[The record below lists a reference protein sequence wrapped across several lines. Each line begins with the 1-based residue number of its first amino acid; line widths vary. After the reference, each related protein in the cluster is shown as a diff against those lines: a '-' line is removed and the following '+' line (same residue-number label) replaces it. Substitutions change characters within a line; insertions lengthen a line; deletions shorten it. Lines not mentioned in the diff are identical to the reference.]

1 MKTTLRNFLL
11 PTIICTISTNFSL
24 AQESEQLH
32 SLNQIRKQIERF
44 SPIFKEEPIL
54 SKSSSMAIKQLK
66 ERVQIEVFVSPKE
79 DFPQSLLH
87 RRLSVISLIK
97 QISETT
103 SGQVQAEIHE
113 IEEHDPLSSVA
124 KDLGIPS
131 IFNHSINQEQ
141 SVQRNTGTLYFGAAV
156 KGSRGKQIIPYF
168 GTVASLENELIDSI
182 MGSSSSLVKKSI
194 GIFPTHAL
202 GPSKKKV
209 PLTSHAPGKEKEWQF
224 VLAMKKRYEVRTIS
238 KDKDLKTEY
247 DAMVVVQPSLL
258 DDSGIEHLVSLV
270 KSGIPTV
277 IFEDPIPMVHEN
289 KFPGTFD
296 PPSSNPISKSVPLS
310 KKPSARGD
318 LSKLWKLLEVNFCQ
332 LSGGEQKLVLRDRY
346 NPFPVIQKSSNFPD
360 EFVYVGG
367 FENAFGSLV
376 VSKNI
381 EHLLFNC
388 SGFISPKKNSKLSF
402 EPLVSSG
409 DKTGF
414 TQADTFWAKDGS
426 GNRRGLNPSKTKVPG
441 TGKQQVIAAKVTGK
455 TKSSV
460 SGRQISVIV
469 VSDTDFM
476 ADAYYQMAKR
486 PVDPSFPLK
495 VQNSSFALGLID
507 HMAKNQNRVR
517 ELGAKYEN
525 PKVLSELDGSIKRI
539 REQYSRM
546 MSQDQHLGVGEK
558 TKIMSRLRRERD
570 NLIATLQESPFS
582 GSVRVFDHRGRLRI
596 ERNYLSGKPHGIW
609 KRLDSTGKEV
619 SSKKYVNENPTPNV
633 FNMNEFRRQRS
644 MHLQKQQAQ
653 AERIRK
659 LFAE

>member
-1 MKTTLRNFLL
+1 MKTTLRNFLRHAIIY
-11 PTIICTISTNFSL
+11 TIATNFSF
-24 AQESEQLH
+24 AQKSGPLQ
-32 SLNQIRKQIERF
+32 SIDQIRKEIERF

-54 SKSSSMAIKQLK
+54 SKSSSTAINQLK
-66 ERVQIEVFVSPKE
+66 KPVQIEVFLSPKE
-79 DFPQSLLH
+79 HFPQSLLH
-87 RRLSVISLIK
+87 RRLSVLSLIN
-97 QISETT
+97 QISKTA
-103 SGQVQAEIHE
+103 SGQVRAVIHE
-113 IEEHDPLSSVA
+113 IEEHDPVAVVAEKLGVSGVSS
-124 KDLGIPS
+124 LMP
-131 IFNHSINQEQ
+131 NQEIP
-141 SVQRNTGTLYFGAAV
+141 NAGKHYFGAAV
-156 KGSRGKQIIPYF
+156 KGSLGKQIIPYL
-168 GTVASLENELIDSI
+168 GTVDSLEKELVGSMVNSSTVKKKIRIFSTDAPV
-182 MGSSSSLVKKSI
+182 MGSAGMSVLFTTI
-194 GIFPTHAL
+194 GEGSP
-202 GPSKKKV
+202 PW
-209 PLTSHAPGKEKEWQF
+209 EF
-224 VLAMKKRYEVRTIS
+224 VLAMKKSYEVIVIPEYKASRM
-238 KDKDLKTEY
+238 EY

-258 DDSGIEHLVSLV
+258 DDSGIDHLVSLV

-277 IFEDPIPMVHEN
+277 IFEDPIPILQGN
-289 KFPGTFD
+289 FLGTFD

-310 KKPSARGD
+310 KKPIARGD

-346 NPFPVIQKSSNFPD
+346 NPFPVIQKSSSFPD

-414 TQADTFWAKDGS
+414 TQADTFWSKDS
-426 GNRRGLNPSKTKVPG
+426 TGNRRGFNPSKTKVPG
-441 TGKQQVIAAKVTGK
+441 TGKQQVIAAKITGK
-455 TKSSV
+455 PKSSA
-460 SGRQISVIV
+460 SGREISVIV

-476 ADAYYQMAKR
+476 ADAYYQMARR

-570 NLIATLQESPFS
+570 NVIATLQESPFS
-582 GSVRVFDHRGRLRI
+582 GSVRVFDHHGRLRI

-609 KRLDSTGKEV
+609 KRIDSTGKEV

>member
-1 MKTTLRNFLL
+1 M
-11 PTIICTISTNFSL
+11 
-24 AQESEQLH
+24 
-32 SLNQIRKQIERF
+32 
-44 SPIFKEEPIL
+44 
-54 SKSSSMAIKQLK
+54 SKSSSTAINQLK
-66 ERVQIEVFVSPKE
+66 KPVQIEVFLSPKE
-79 DFPQSLLH
+79 HFPQSLLH
-87 RRLSVISLIK
+87 RRLSVLSLIN
-97 QISETT
+97 QISKTA
-103 SGQVQAEIHE
+103 SGQVRAVIHE
-113 IEEHDPLSSVA
+113 IEEHDPVAVVAEKLGVSGVSS
-124 KDLGIPS
+124 LMP
-131 IFNHSINQEQ
+131 NQEIP
-141 SVQRNTGTLYFGAAV
+141 NAGKHYFGAAV
-156 KGSRGKQIIPYF
+156 KGSLGKQIIPYL
-168 GTVASLENELIDSI
+168 GTVDSLEKELVGSMVNSSTVKKKIRIFSTDAPV
-182 MGSSSSLVKKSI
+182 MGSAGMSVLFTTI
-194 GIFPTHAL
+194 GEGSP
-202 GPSKKKV
+202 PW
-209 PLTSHAPGKEKEWQF
+209 EF
-224 VLAMKKRYEVRTIS
+224 VLAMKKSYEVIVIPEYKASRM
-238 KDKDLKTEY
+238 EY

-258 DDSGIEHLVSLV
+258 DDSGIDHLVSLV

-277 IFEDPIPMVHEN
+277 IFEDPIPILQGN
-289 KFPGTFD
+289 FLGTFD

-310 KKPSARGD
+310 KKPIARGD

-346 NPFPVIQKSSNFPD
+346 NPFPVIQKSSSFPD

-414 TQADTFWAKDGS
+414 TQADTFWSKDS
-426 GNRRGLNPSKTKVPG
+426 TGNRRGFNPSKTKVPG
-441 TGKQQVIAAKVTGK
+441 TGKQQVIAAKITGK
-455 TKSSV
+455 PKSSA
-460 SGRQISVIV
+460 SGREISVIV

-476 ADAYYQMAKR
+476 ADAYYQMARR

-582 GSVRVFDHRGRLRI
+582 GSVRVFDHHGRLRI

-609 KRLDSTGKEV
+609 KRIDSTGKEV

>member
-1 MKTTLRNFLL
+1 MKTTLRNFLRHAIIY
-11 PTIICTISTNFSL
+11 TIATNFSF
-24 AQESEQLH
+24 AQKSEPLQ
-32 SLNQIRKQIERF
+32 SIDQIRKEIERF

-54 SKSSSMAIKQLK
+54 SKSSSTAINQLK
-66 ERVQIEVFVSPKE
+66 KPVQIEVFLSPKE
-79 DFPQSLLH
+79 HFPQSLLH
-87 RRLSVISLIK
+87 RRLSVLSLIN
-97 QISETT
+97 QISKTA
-103 SGQVQAEIHE
+103 SGQVRAVIHE
-113 IEEHDPLSSVA
+113 IEEHDPVAVVAEKLGVSGVSS
-124 KDLGIPS
+124 LMP
-131 IFNHSINQEQ
+131 NQEIP
-141 SVQRNTGTLYFGAAV
+141 NAGKHYFGAAV
-156 KGSRGKQIIPYF
+156 KGSLGKQIIPYL
-168 GTVASLENELIDSI
+168 GTVDSLEKELVGSMVNSSTVKKKIRIFSTDAPV
-182 MGSSSSLVKKSI
+182 MGSAGMSVLFTTI
-194 GIFPTHAL
+194 GEGSP
-202 GPSKKKV
+202 PW
-209 PLTSHAPGKEKEWQF
+209 EF
-224 VLAMKKRYEVRTIS
+224 VLAMKKSYEVIVIPEYKASRM
-238 KDKDLKTEY
+238 EY

-258 DDSGIEHLVSLV
+258 NESGIADLVSLI
-270 KSGIPTV
+270 KSGIPTI
-277 IFEDPIPMVHEN
+277 IFEDPLPIIHAN
-289 KFPGTFD
+289 KFPGTYD
-296 PPSSNPISKSVPLS
+296 PAYSPKTGA
-310 KKPSARGD
+310 KGD

-332 LSGGEQKLVLRDRY
+332 LSGDERKLVLSDSY
-346 NPFPVIQKSSNFPD
+346 NPFPVIQKNNQFPE

-367 FENAFGSLV
+367 FENAFGSSV
-376 VSKNI
+376 VSKDV
-381 EHLLFNC
+381 EYLLFNC
-388 SGFISPKKNSKLSF
+388 SGFISPTKNSKLSF
-402 EPLVSSG
+402 EPLVSSR
-409 DKTGF
+409 KETGF
-414 TQADTFWAKDGS
+414 TQADTFWSKDGS
-426 GNRRGLNPSKTKVPG
+426 GNRRGFNPSKTKVPG
-441 TGKQQVIAAKVTGK
+441 TGKQQVIAAKITGK
-455 TKSSV
+455 PKSSA
-460 SGRQISVIV
+460 SGREISVIV

-476 ADAYYQMAKR
+476 ADAYYQMARR

-582 GSVRVFDHRGRLRI
+582 GSVRVFDHHGRLRI

>member
-1 MKTTLRNFLL
+1 MKTTLRNFLRHAIIY
-11 PTIICTISTNFSL
+11 TIATNFSF
-24 AQESEQLH
+24 AQKSEPLQ
-32 SLNQIRKQIERF
+32 SIDQIRKEIERF

-54 SKSSSMAIKQLK
+54 SKSSSTAINQLK
-66 ERVQIEVFVSPKE
+66 KPVQIEVFLSPKE
-79 DFPQSLLH
+79 HFPQSLLH
-87 RRLSVISLIK
+87 RRLSVLSLIN
-97 QISETT
+97 QISKTA
-103 SGQVQAEIHE
+103 SGQVRAVIHE
-113 IEEHDPLSSVA
+113 IEEHDPVAVVAEKLGVSGVSS
-124 KDLGIPS
+124 LMP
-131 IFNHSINQEQ
+131 NQEIP
-141 SVQRNTGTLYFGAAV
+141 NAGKHYFGAAV
-156 KGSRGKQIIPYF
+156 KGSLGKQIIPYL
-168 GTVASLENELIDSI
+168 GTVDSLEKELVGSMVNSSTVKKKIRIFSTDAPV
-182 MGSSSSLVKKSI
+182 MGSAGMSVLFTTI
-194 GIFPTHAL
+194 GEGSP
-202 GPSKKKV
+202 PW
-209 PLTSHAPGKEKEWQF
+209 EF
-224 VLAMKKRYEVRTIS
+224 VLAMKKSYEVIVIPEYKASRM
-238 KDKDLKTEY
+238 EY

-258 DDSGIEHLVSLV
+258 DDSGIDHLVSLV

-277 IFEDPIPMVHEN
+277 IFEDPIPILQGN
-289 KFPGTFD
+289 FLGTFD

-310 KKPSARGD
+310 KKPIARGD

-346 NPFPVIQKSSNFPD
+346 NPFPVIQKSSSFPD

-388 SGFISPKKNSKLSF
+388 SGFISPTKNSKLSF

-414 TQADTFWAKDGS
+414 TQADTFWSKDS
-426 GNRRGLNPSKTKVPG
+426 TGNRRGFNPSKTKVPG
-441 TGKQQVIAAKVTGK
+441 TGKQQVIAAKITGK
-455 TKSSV
+455 PKSSA
-460 SGRQISVIV
+460 SGREISVIV

-476 ADAYYQMAKR
+476 ADAYYQMARR

-570 NLIATLQESPFS
+570 NVIATLQESPFS
-582 GSVRVFDHRGRLRI
+582 GSVRVFDHHGRLRI

-609 KRLDSTGKEV
+609 KRIDSTGKEV

>member
-1 MKTTLRNFLL
+1 MKTTLRNFLRH
-11 PTIICTISTNFSL
+11 TIICTIASNFSF
-24 AQESEQLH
+24 AQESEKLQ
-32 SLNQIRKQIERF
+32 SLNQIRKEIERF
-44 SPIFKEEPIL
+44 SPIFKEEHIL
-54 SKSSSMAIKQLK
+54 SKPSSIAIKQLK
-66 ERVQIEVFVSPKE
+66 ERVQIEVFLSPKE
-79 DFPQSLLH
+79 HFPQSLLH
-87 RRLSVISLIK
+87 RRLSVLSLIN

-103 SGQVQAEIHE
+103 NGQVQAVIHE
-113 IEEHDPLSSVA
+113 IEEHDLLSSVA
-124 KDLGIPS
+124 KDLGISS
-131 IFNHSINQEQ
+131 IFNYSLNQEL
-141 SVQRNTGTLYFGAAV
+141 SVQRHTRTLYFGAAV

-168 GTVASLENELIDSI
+168 GTVASLENALIDSI

-209 PLTSHAPGKEKEWQF
+209 ALTSHAPGKEKEWQF

-258 DDSGIEHLVSLV
+258 DDSGIDHLVSLV

-277 IFEDPIPMVHEN
+277 IFEDPIPILQGN
-289 KFPGTFD
+289 FLGTFD

-310 KKPSARGD
+310 KKPIARGD

-346 NPFPVIQKSSNFPD
+346 NPFPVIQKSSSFPD

-414 TQADTFWAKDGS
+414 TQADTFWSKDS
-426 GNRRGLNPSKTKVPG
+426 TGNRRGFNPSRTKVPG
-441 TGKQQVIAAKVTGK
+441 IGKQQVIAAKVTGK

-476 ADAYYQMAKR
+476 ADAYYQMARR

-582 GSVRVFDHRGRLRI
+582 GSVRVFDHHGRLRI